1 MPHHDE
7 TMARLLSPVAPQ
19 TITPS
24 GSPFS
29 WVSAD
34 YGNLIVSGGT
44 VSLLEV
50 GRNGTFV
57 TAGVLAGFVPVARG
71 DTVRLTYVVAPSV
84 SFWKA

>member
-7 TMARLLSPVAPQ
+7 TMARMLPPVGPQ
-19 TITPS
+19 TVTPT

-34 YGNLIVSGGT
+34 SGNLIVTGGT

-50 GRNGTFV
+50 GRTGTFV
-57 TAGVLAGFVPVARG
+57 TAGILAGFVPVARG
-71 DTVRLTYVVAPSV
+71 DTVRITYVVAPTI